1 MTYTQNLF
9 FLMFVVGSDID
20 SDSNIYKPDNQYTNN
35 PNSKRYTKQINS
47 KHSNLKM
54 RSQHRISQPQWRG
67 YSH

>member
-20 SDSNIYKPDNQYTNN
+20 SNINKPNNQYTNK
-35 PNSKRYTKQINS
+35 PHSKRYTKQINS

-54 RSQHRISQPQWRG
+54 RSHHRISQPQWRG

>member
-20 SDSNIYKPDNQYTNN
+20 SNINKPVNQYSNK
-35 PNSKRYTKQINS
+35 PNSKRYTKHINS

-54 RSQHRISQPQWRG
+54 RSQHRISQPRWRG